1 MFTEADEVV
10 CLLRIATSYLCF
22 RELRILRDEDVGML
36 SASLFHQLDKLFFI
50 LPFPLSVTSLV
61 LQHGLVVLIL
71 ATLPPNALLLK
82 IVPKKLKAR

>member
-1 MFTEADEVV
+1 MV
-10 CLLRIATSYLCF
+10 CLLRITTSYVCF
-22 RELRILRDEDVGML
+22 RELRILRDEGMGML
-36 SASLFHQLDKLFFI
+36 SASVFHQLDKLFFI

-71 ATLPPNALLLK
+71 ATLTPKALLLK